1 MPAGA
6 ARPYGGAMRM
16 RVPRSDAWLDAGL
29 AVLTA
34 VVNVGLVQSSD
45 EARVVHNGLL
55 SGLAAVAMAVPV
67 LFRRRWPLGVLI
79 ACAVLLFGYYTAGF
93 PGISPAG
100 PLAVPLYTAAV
111 AGRLRWALGV
121 VVFYVSGGVLFRVIR
136 EDRPGPMMAGMLQ
149 IGAALVFLALLG
161 DTVRSRRERLAQA
174 AQEREREAER
184 RVAEERLRIARDLHD
199 VLAHTI
205 AVITVQAGVAADG
218 LAPDDPARPALEA
231 IRGASK
237 EALAEL
243 RATVGLLRTGENG
256 TGPPPPAPGLAQLGT
271 LVEAARGTGLRVE
284 TAVEGTPRPLPVA
297 VELTAYR
304 IVQESLTNV
313 VRHAEAGTATVTV
326 RYGRDGITVEVRDDG
341 HGPGG
346 GGEGFG
352 LVGMSERAAAVGG
365 RLTAAPA
372 GGRGFHVS
380 AWLPGAA
387 I

>member
-1 MPAGA
+1 
-6 ARPYGGAMRM
+6 
-16 RVPRSDAWLDAGL
+16 VHTSNEPRALHANLLADLL
-29 AVLTA
+29 AV
-34 VVNVGLVQSSD
+34 V
-45 EARVVHNGLL
+45 
-55 SGLAAVAMAVPV
+55 MAVPI
-67 LFRRRWPLGVLI
+67 LYRRRWPLGVLI
-79 ACAVLLFGYYTAGF
+79 ATAVLLFGYYSTGF
-93 PGISPAG
+93 PGVSPAG

-121 VVFYVSGGVLFRVIR
+121 TGFYVGAGMLVRFIKHDTETGQVLV
-136 EDRPGPMMAGMLQ
+136 GMLQ
-149 IGAALVFLALLG
+149 IGAALVFLVLLG
-161 DTVRSRRERLAQA
+161 ESVRSRRERLAQY

-218 LAPDDPARPALEA
+218 LGPADPSRPALEA
-231 IRGASK
+231 IRSASK

-256 TGPPPPAPGLAQLGT
+256 AGPPPPAPGLAQLGT

-284 TAVEGTPRPLPVA
+284 STVEGTPRPLPVS

-304 IVQESLTNV
+304 IIQESLTNV
-313 VRHAEAGTATVTV
+313 VRHAEASTATVTV
-326 RYGRDGITVEVRDDG
+326 RYGGDGITVEVRDDG
-341 HGPGG
+341 HGPNG

-352 LVGMSERAAAVGG
+352 LVGMAERAAAVGG

-380 AWLPGAA
+380 AWLPEAA
-387 I
+387 V

>member
-1 MPAGA
+1 
-6 ARPYGGAMRM
+6 MRL
-16 RVPRSDAWLDAGL
+16 RVPWSDTWSDAGL
-29 AVLTA
+29 AALTA
-34 VVNVGLVQSSD
+34 QVNIALVQSST

-55 SGLAAVAMAVPV
+55 SSLAAAAMAVPV
-67 LFRRRWPLGVLI
+67 LYRRRWPLGVLL
-79 ACAVLLFGYYTAGF
+79 ACSVLLFAYYTAGF

-121 VVFYVSGGVLFRVIR
+121 VVFYISAGVFFRLLR
-136 EDRPGPMMAGMLQ
+136 HDQPGPMLAAMLQ
-149 IGAALVFLALLG
+149 IGAAMVFLVLLG

-174 AQEREREAER
+174 AQEQEREAER

-218 LAPDDPARPALEA
+218 LAPDDPGRPALEA
-231 IRGASK
+231 IRAASK
-237 EALAEL
+237 EALVEL
-243 RATVGLLRTGENG
+243 RATVGLVRTGENG

-284 TAVEGTPRPLPVA
+284 SAVEGTPRPLPAA

-313 VRHAEAGTATVTV
+313 VRHADASTATVTV
-326 RYGRDGITVEVRDDG
+326 RYGGDGITVEVRDDG
-341 HGPGG
+341 HGPDGG
-346 GGEGFG
+346 GQGFG
-352 LVGMSERAAAVGG
+352 LVGMAERAAAVGG

-380 AWLPGAA
+380 AWLPEAA
-387 I
+387 V